1 MPKRSLKKQTYYH
14 IYNRGC
20 NKQRLFFC
28 EGDYLRFEGTIKRYL
43 DDFENIRIHVW
54 CFLPNHFHFLLSEE
68 EIKPGL
74 DFPEAKQISHFMNRI
89 QQAYAMYF
97 NAKYADSIKQ
107 GKKAPVFE
115 GRFKAKIITD
125 EDYLAR
131 VAYYIRYNAVKHEIV
146 EKVMDWP
153 WAGSTASEDFPAM
166 DYTGIDAE
174 FDPGFE

>member
-1 MPKRSLKKQTYYH
+1 
-14 IYNRGC
+14 
-20 NKQRLFFC
+20 
-28 EGDYLRFEGTIKRYL
+28 
-43 DDFENIRIHVW
+43 
-54 CFLPNHFHFLLSEE
+54 
-68 EIKPGL
+68 
-74 DFPEAKQISHFMNRI
+74 
-89 QQAYAMYF
+89 MYF